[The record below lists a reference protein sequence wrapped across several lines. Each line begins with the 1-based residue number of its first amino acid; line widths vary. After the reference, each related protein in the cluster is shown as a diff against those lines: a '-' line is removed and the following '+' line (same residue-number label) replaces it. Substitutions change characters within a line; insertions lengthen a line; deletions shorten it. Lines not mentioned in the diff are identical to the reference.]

1 MLTHAFRISITSGKQ
16 KVKNEVVDIE
26 KVRRFLDDIG
36 THKTREG
43 FDRFL
48 DEEEKLELKEE
59 KYETEDLKE
68 EKYETEDFHLLHPNT
83 DLALLAETC
92 NTVTEEPFTDKEFL
106 DHLEEKPSENFHIDT
121 KIFDELKNFGDT
133 LQPFLDIEQKT
144 KQKIKYCRG
153 GCTLM
158 KNTDNKKYTKKNEIL
173 YNTKCYKCQIQSKK
187 QIGKK
192 SIGIMYYCSFIG
204 YSCSKAFCGDCYGNQ
219 DKKKRKR
226 K

>member
-1 MLTHAFRISITSGKQ
+1 MLTHAFRISIISGKQ

-59 KYETEDLKE
+59 KYK
-68 EKYETEDFHLLHPNT
+68 TEDFHLLYTNT

-92 NTVTEEPFTDKEFL
+92 NTVTEEPFTNKEFL

-133 LQPFLDIEQKT
+133 LQPFLDLEH
-144 KQKIKYCRG
+144 
-153 GCTLM
+153 
-158 KNTDNKKYTKKNEIL
+158 
-173 YNTKCYKCQIQSKK
+173 
-187 QIGKK
+187 
-192 SIGIMYYCSFIG
+192 
-204 YSCSKAFCGDCYGNQ
+204 
-219 DKKKRKR
+219 
-226 K
+226 